1 MPVRRELRPR
11 GPKNGMSSPSARA
24 FLGFP
29 GSSPTTPLVVAG
41 ALCAG
46 VLCGFGL
53 SAERRAEA
61 RLAKPAD
68 AAPARA
74 TSLAPVPL
82 LSSPTSAEVSPE
94 PTSASE
100 HGTEVDA
107 VVETAAAASLAPNT
121 PMSEG
126 DAALHLA
133 RAWHAVFNARPS
145 EQTLSVLWAQ
155 WAHETARGQRMHAY
169 NFAGIKGR
177 GPTGASVV
185 VWTREG
191 SAPADLVKRTF
202 RAYRTPGEGAR
213 DYVRL
218 LATRYPQAL
227 RAARDGNVY
236 GFVSA
241 LDTGGYFTADTR
253 AYLRAVSS
261 LSSECRR
268 RGISLAAVA
277 GGSRPPT

>member
-1 MPVRRELRPR
+1 MPQELVT
-11 GPKNGMSSPSARA
+11 SPSARIWPG
-24 FLGFP
+24 FLGA
-29 GSSPTTPLVVAG
+29 SPQALLVVTG
-41 ALCAG
+41 AVLAG
-46 VLCGFGL
+46 VLCGVGL
-53 SAERRAEA
+53 KARAVAPPHAVTLERNERSSAVSQAEP
-61 RLAKPAD
+61 PAPSRVTAAAVPAPS
-68 AAPARA
+68 AAPATDA
-74 TSLAPVPL
+74 
-82 LSSPTSAEVSPE
+82 
-94 PTSASE
+94 E

-107 VVETAAAASLAPNT
+107 VVETAAAARLAPNT
-121 PMSEG
+121 PMAEG

-133 RAWHAVFNARPS
+133 RAWHQVFSARPS
-145 EQTLSVLWAQ
+145 EQTLAVLWAH

-191 SAPADLVKRTF
+191 AAPSDLVKRTF
-202 RAYRTPGEGAR
+202 RAYRSAGEGAR

-227 RAARDGNVY
+227 RAARDGNAY

-253 AYLRAVSS
+253 AYLRAVTS

-268 RGISLAAVA
+268 RGLSLAAIA
-277 GGSRPPT
+277 GGARSAM

>member
-1 MPVRRELRPR
+1 MTL
-11 GPKNGMSSPSARA
+11 PSARVSLSFFGA
-24 FLGFP
+24 
-29 GSSPTTPLVVAG
+29 SPPTLLVVTG
-41 ALCAG
+41 AVLAG
-46 VLCGFGL
+46 VLCGVGL
-53 SAERRAEA
+53 TA
-61 RLAKPAD
+61 RH

-74 TSLAPVPL
+74 VPLERNERSSALPEAKAPVVP
-82 LSSPTSAEVSPE
+82 PRVTATAPPE
-94 PTSASE
+94 APSE
-100 HGTEVDA
+100 PAAGSDHGTEVDA

-121 PMSEG
+121 PMAEG

-133 RAWHAVFNARPS
+133 RAWHQIFNARPS
-145 EQTLSVLWAQ
+145 EQTLAVLWAQ
-155 WAHETARGQRMHAY
+155 WAHEIARGQRMHAY

-191 SAPADLVKRTF
+191 VAPSDLVKRTF
-202 RAYRTPGEGAR
+202 RAYRSAGEGAR
-213 DYVRL
+213 DYMRL

-253 AYLRAVSS
+253 AYLRAVTS
-261 LSSECRR
+261 LSNECRR
-268 RGISLAAVA
+268 RGISVAAIA
-277 GGSRPPT
+277 GGTRAAL

>member
-1 MPVRRELRPR
+1 M
-11 GPKNGMSSPSARA
+11 
-24 FLGFP
+24 
-29 GSSPTTPLVVAG
+29 G
-41 ALCAG
+41 AVLAG
-46 VLCGFGL
+46 VLCGVAL
-53 SAERRAEA
+53 TA
-61 RLAKPAD
+61 RH

-74 TSLAPVPL
+74 
-82 LSSPTSAEVSPE
+82 VSPE
-94 PTSASE
+94 RTERSSALPAAPAPVAPPRVTPATPTEPPSE
-100 HGTEVDA
+100 VPVGSDHGTEVDA

-121 PMSEG
+121 PMAEG

-133 RAWHAVFNARPS
+133 RAWHQIFNARPS
-145 EQTLSVLWAQ
+145 EQTLAVLWAQ

-191 SAPADLVKRTF
+191 TAPSDLVKRTF
-202 RAYRTPGEGAR
+202 RAYRSAGEGAR

-218 LATRYPQAL
+218 LASRYPQAL

-253 AYLRAVSS
+253 AYLRAVTS
-261 LSSECRR
+261 LSNECRR
-268 RGISLAAVA
+268 RGISVAAIA
-277 GGSRPPT
+277 GGTRAAL

>member
-1 MPVRRELRPR
+1 MTT
-11 GPKNGMSSPSARA
+11 PSARVSLSFFGA
-24 FLGFP
+24 
-29 GSSPTTPLVVAG
+29 SPPTLLVVAG
-41 ALCAG
+41 AVLAG
-46 VLCGFGL
+46 VLCGVGL
-53 SAERRAEA
+53 TARHGAPSRTIASERNERASA
-61 RLAKPAD
+61 LPLSQVPAPTRVTTP
-68 AAPARA
+68 AAPEPAA
-74 TSLAPVPL
+74 EP
-82 LSSPTSAEVSPE
+82 SAG
-94 PTSASE
+94 SE

-121 PMSEG
+121 PMAEG

-133 RAWHAVFNARPS
+133 RAWHQIFNARPS
-145 EQTLSVLWAQ
+145 EQTLAVLWAQ

-191 SAPADLVKRTF
+191 AAPSDLVKRTF
-202 RAYRTPGEGAR
+202 RAYRSASEGAR

-227 RAARDGNVY
+227 RAARDGNAY

-268 RGISLAAVA
+268 RGISVAAIA
-277 GGSRPPT
+277 GGARAAL

>member
-1 MPVRRELRPR
+1 MTP
-11 GPKNGMSSPSARA
+11 PSDRVS
-24 FLGFP
+24 LGFFGVP
-29 GSSPTTPLVVAG
+29 SPTLLVVTG
-41 ALCAG
+41 AVLAG
-46 VLCGFGL
+46 VLCGVGL
-53 SAERRAEA
+53 TLRHSAPSRAVSAQRNERTSALPRAEVPTPPRVTA
-61 RLAKPAD
+61 VAAPESAAD
-68 AAPARA
+68 APAG
-74 TSLAPVPL
+74 SD
-82 LSSPTSAEVSPE
+82 
-94 PTSASE
+94 

-107 VVETAAAASLAPNT
+107 VVETAAAATLSPNT
-121 PMSEG
+121 PMAEG

-133 RAWHAVFNARPS
+133 RAWHQIFNARPS
-145 EQTLSVLWAQ
+145 EQTLAVLWAQ

-191 SAPADLVKRTF
+191 AAPSDLVKRTF
-202 RAYRTPGEGAR
+202 RAYRSAGEGAR

-268 RGISLAAVA
+268 RGLSVAAIA
-277 GGSRPPT
+277 GGARSAL

>member
-1 MPVRRELRPR
+1 MV
-11 GPKNGMSSPSARA
+11 
-24 FLGFP
+24 
-29 GSSPTTPLVVAG
+29 LVVAG
-41 ALCAG
+41 ALLAG
-46 VLCGFGL
+46 VLCGVGL
-53 SAERRAEA
+53 TARRATEPRFAKSTDAPATPTTPGTSAPRGTVPRPSAPDSPPEPPAAER
-61 RLAKPAD
+61 
-68 AAPARA
+68 
-74 TSLAPVPL
+74 S
-82 LSSPTSAEVSPE
+82 
-94 PTSASE
+94 
-100 HGTEVDA
+100 TEVDA

-133 RAWHAVFNARPS
+133 RAWHAVFSSRPS

-191 SAPADLVKRTF
+191 SAPSDLVKRTF
-202 RAYRTPGEGAR
+202 RAYRSAGEGAR

-218 LATRYPQAL
+218 LAARYPQAL
-227 RAARDGNVY
+227 RAAREGNAY

-268 RGISLAAVA
+268 RGISLAALA
-277 GGSRPPT
+277 GGSR